1 VGDQDPT
8 AVEATA
14 SDEETLQPT
23 GDHSTPPLE
32 SQDEGAA
39 ATAQAEEEKERQPRR
54 KQRDILR
61 ETRKELSLE
70 RQSRLRAEQQV
81 QGLSETVQ
89 RLERQ
94 LNQLNQ
100 NFTAQQR
107 QRMEEELSMLPPE
120 ERLEKR
126 IEMMEARVAQA
137 LQPARPSYPQAPPA
151 DDIQARIRA
160 RAMEL
165 LQVVNAD
172 YGLVG
177 DEMIDLTTPGLDFT
191 TEARFVASAGK
202 IAEQRVNATENEED
216 TPVPAKKTTG
226 AVQPTAE
233 DREALKNELKKEV
246 MRELGISRP
255 NSPAAAPARSGG
267 PVTSEDFIK
276 VAQSYDSRKGYGSV
290 REQFKQLQRQ
300 AQEQAQEYLRSGK
313 PVVIS

>member
-23 GDHSTPPLE
+23 GDGSAPPLE
-32 SQDEGAA
+32 SQDEDAA

-107 QRMEEELSMLPPE
+107 QRMEEELNMLPPE

-137 LQPARPSYPQAPPA
+137 LRPAQPTYPQAPPA
-151 DDIQARIRA
+151 DIQAQIRA

-226 AVQPTAE
+226 AVQPAAE

-255 NSPAAAPARSGG
+255 NSPAAAPAHSGG

-276 VAQSYDSRKGYGSV
+276 AAQSYDSRKGYGSV